1 LIILNPSMLTFL
13 LDRLFSNLVKM
24 IKIGMPIRRSNVNIA
39 FLSFA
44 RGAPPQ
50 QDRYLA
56 CAYFRIPL
64 GLAGNG
70 RAIERG
76 GRGLPPRL
84 TSFDRRFWGQ
94 TSAIPSLLR
103 PILSKFRR

>member
-1 LIILNPSMLTFL
+1 LIILNPSTLTFR

-24 IKIGMPIRRSNVNIA
+24 IKIGMLIRRSNVNIA

-44 RGAPPQ
+44 RGAPLQ

-64 GLAGNG
+64 GSAGNG
-70 RAIERG
+70 RAIE
-76 GRGLPPRL
+76 L
-84 TSFDRRFWGQ
+84 GQ
-94 TSAIPSLLR
+94 T
-103 PILSKFRR
+103 